1 MPMFSYEA
9 KASPQ
14 EVVKGKMYAPNEESL
29 SNRLTDMGL
38 YPLDITPVKEDSLS
52 RFGNIKGLFRKPNR
66 SAVVQFTR
74 QMANMLEAGVT
85 VHAALRLLQE
95 QTTHSMLRQVLI
107 DMVERIKDG
116 YSFSRACAAW
126 DTVFSDFYVNM
137 IKAGETGGMLDV
149 VLNNLADFLE
159 KEDDVVK
166 QIQTALA
173 YPLLMSGMG
182 MLTITILLTF
192 VVPRIVSMFDQMG
205 QTLPLP
211 TQILIGISHFL
222 SGNWIWLFVGII
234 LCILVYRKQR
244 RRSDFRWKVDW
255 LKLHIPFLKTLVIL
269 GEVTQFSRLLSAL
282 LSHGV
287 PVHQAF
293 DVGVA
298 ASKNRLIQEEFRQ
311 TAVAIRQGK
320 RIGASLQKGEYLPK
334 TLGQMIAIAEDTN
347 QLETVLTRIA
357 TSGDKE
363 IERRVA
369 IFTRL
374 LEPAMIIF
382 IGAIIGFIV
391 FAMMLPIFQID
402 FMVQ

>member
-1 MPMFSYEA
+1 MPMFVYEA
-9 KASPQ
+9 KVSPQ
-14 EVVKGKMYAPNEESL
+14 EVLKGKMYAPNEEAL
-29 SNRLTDMGL
+29 SNRLLEMGL
-38 YPLDITPVKEDSLS
+38 YPLDIAPVKEDKLF
-52 RFGNIKGLFRKPNR
+52 RFGIIKGLFHKPTR
-66 SAVVQFTR
+66 AAVVQFTR

-95 QTTHSMLRQVLI
+95 QTTHSVLRDVLK

-116 YSFSRACAAW
+116 YSLSQACAAW
-126 DTVFSDFYVNM
+126 HSVFSDFYVNM
-137 IKAGETGGMLDV
+137 IKAGEAGGMLDV

-173 YPLLMSGMG
+173 YPILMSGMG

-211 TQILIGISHFL
+211 TQILIGLSHFI
-222 SGNWIWLFVGII
+222 SGYWIWLLTGII
-234 LCILVYRKQR
+234 LAIVIYRRQLNQP
-244 RRSDFRWKVDW
+244 DFRKKLDW
-255 LKLHIPFLKTLVIL
+255 LKLHIPFLKTLIIL
-269 GEVTQFSRLLSAL
+269 GEVTQFARLLSAL
-282 LSHGV
+282 LTHGV

-311 TAVAIRQGK
+311 TSVAIRQGK

-347 QLETVLTRIA
+347 QLETVLNRIA

-369 IFTRL
+369 VFTRL